1 MTILNPE
8 DFRNAI
14 YFDFEGEGWSSKTKS
29 APKPHM
35 VGTFR
40 PNATGRSGQYCAHLF
55 KESWKPVANH
65 LGEQG
70 ELIEFESFFQRLYND
85 ATGTGSRLIHWS
97 IYEQDALKNHLTKAT
112 FQKIEPLLYNL
123 LPPARR
129 YANRR
134 RAFGPEETARN
145 KTLEE
150 FCSALLNRGP
160 FPPLALG
167 AAKVCRQ
174 IDKACQAHR
183 RWKHF
188 TEAERTYVTTFIAYN
203 TGDCRA
209 SWLIAKRLGNAH
221 KNKKG
226 RGKIEQ

>member
-1 MTILNPE
+1 MTVLSPE
-8 DFRNAI
+8 EYRKAI
-14 YFDFEGEGWSSKTKS
+14 YIDFEGEGWSSKTRS

-40 PNATGRSGQYCAHLF
+40 PNATGQSGQYCAHLF
-55 KESWKPVANH
+55 QENWKPVANH
-65 LGEQG
+65 LGDRG
-70 ELIEFESFFQRLYND
+70 EVVEFESFFQNLCSD
-85 ATGTGSRLIHWS
+85 ASQTGSRLIHWS
-97 IYEQDALKNHLTKAT
+97 IYEEAALKDHLTTAT
-112 FQKIEPLLYNL
+112 FKKIEPLLYNL

-129 YANRR
+129 YANKRR
-134 RAFGPEETARN
+134 SFGTDETARN

-167 AAKVCRQ
+167 AAKVCRK

-188 TEAERTYVTTFIAYN
+188 SDAEKTVVKDFIAYN

-209 SWLIAKRLGNAH
+209 SWLIAKRLGNAY
-221 KNKKG
+221 KKHV
-226 RGKIEQ
+226 R

>member
-1 MTILNPE
+1 MTVLSP
-8 DFRNAI
+8 DDYSNAI

-55 KESWKPVANH
+55 RENWKPVANH
-65 LGEQG
+65 LGDRG
-70 ELIEFESFFQRLYND
+70 EVVEFESFFENLYND
-85 ATGTGSRLIHWS
+85 ASRSGSRLVHWS
-97 IYEQDALKNHLTKAT
+97 IYEETALKDHLTTAT
-112 FQKIEPLLYNL
+112 FRKIEPLLYNI

-134 RAFGPEETARN
+134 KSFGPEETARN

-167 AAKVCRQ
+167 AAKVCRK
-174 IDKACQAHR
+174 IDKACQTHR

-188 TEAERTYVTTFIAYN
+188 SEAEKNHVKTFIAYN

-209 SWLIAKRLGNAH
+209 SWLIAKRLGNAYAP
-221 KNKKG
+221 
-226 RGKIEQ
+226 RTAQS

>member
-1 MTILNPE
+1 MAFTSTLRVRVGRRKP
-8 DFRNAI
+8 DPHRNRIWWEPSDPTPQVNLASIARI
-14 YFDFEGEGWSSKTKS
+14 YFRRIGICS
-29 APKPHM
+29 
-35 VGTFR
+35 
-40 PNATGRSGQYCAHLF
+40 
-55 KESWKPVANH
+55 
-65 LGEQG
+65 
-70 ELIEFESFFQRLYND
+70 D
-85 ATGTGSRLIHWS
+85 ASQTGSRLIHWS
-97 IYEQDALKNHLTKAT
+97 IYEEAALKDHLTTAT
-112 FQKIEPLLYNL
+112 FKKIEPLLYNL

-134 RAFGPEETARN
+134 RSFGTDETARN

-167 AAKVCRQ
+167 AAKVCRK

-188 TEAERTYVTTFIAYN
+188 SDAEKTVVKDFIAYN

-209 SWLIAKRLGNAH
+209 SWLIAKRLGNAY
-221 KNKKG
+221 KKHV
-226 RGKIEQ
+226 R